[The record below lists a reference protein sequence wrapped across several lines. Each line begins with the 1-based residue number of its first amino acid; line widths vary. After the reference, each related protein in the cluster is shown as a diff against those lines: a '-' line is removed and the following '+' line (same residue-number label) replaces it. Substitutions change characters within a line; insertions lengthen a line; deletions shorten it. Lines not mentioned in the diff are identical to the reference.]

1 MGGAER
7 AALNLAKLWSDL
19 GDEVVV
25 MPTYSGGGSG
35 SFYPASPK
43 VRVCYLANHSESAR
57 AFPRLLAL
65 KNFIIDEKFDV
76 AVSFITNVNV
86 AAIIAGLLAKVP
98 IIVCERSDPFVIPI
112 SRFWRILR
120 ALTYPFSQHVIIQTS
135 ELLEKFK
142 RSNVT
147 YKNKLTVIPN
157 SIPSVFLKDPLIIS
171 SSRRILAVGR
181 LSKEKQFDHL
191 IIAFSEILCSE
202 NWIVEI
208 FGEGEERE
216 NLQRLI
222 ESLGLSRQI
231 FLRGATLNIEN
242 IYKTGDIFCL
252 TSKYEGF
259 PNALLEAMV
268 SGCAVVCYASPCGP
282 SEMLDNGEN
291 GILINLN
298 DIRALSDGIE
308 KLMLDDSLRQE
319 LGERSSRFV
328 RENYNAEVVLRKW
341 HAVLSLDD

>member
-7 AALNLAKLWSDL
+7 AALNLANLWCDL

-35 SFYPASPK
+35 SFYPVCPK
-43 VRVCYLANHSESAR
+43 VRVCYLANVCESAA

-65 KNFIIDEKFDV
+65 KNFITDENFDV
-76 AVSFITNVNV
+76 VVSFITNVNV

-112 SRFWRILR
+112 SRFWRIAR

-157 SIPSVFLKDPLIIS
+157 SIPSVFLKNPVIIG

-191 IIAFSEILCSE
+191 IIAFSEIVFKE

-222 ESLGLSRQI
+222 ESFGLSRQI

-291 GILINLN
+291 GILISLN
-298 DIRALSDGIE
+298 DISALSDGIE
-308 KLMLDDSLRQE
+308 KLMLNDALRQE
-319 LGERSSRFV
+319 LGTRSRRFV
-328 RENYNAEVVLRKW
+328 FENYNAEVVLRKW